1 MDLIDSVGSSH
12 LEEQFNALLYISS
25 LHPHSGSAGGGEQ
38 LLEMSEGPQPRP
50 IVRFPLHLPSLVMR
64 DQVGGRRAGVEAVQE
79 LHRPGGEVGV
89 RGGVPPVLPG
99 LHQLHQ
105 GGRGQAPVLLQ
116 GLWQSGSDWC

>member
-12 LEEQFNALLYISS
+12 LEEQFNALFYISS

-50 IVRFPLHLPSLVMR
+50 IVRFPLHLPCLVMR
-64 DQVGGRRAGVEAVQE
+64 DQVGGRGAGAEAVQE

-89 RGGVPPVLPG
+89 
-99 LHQLHQ
+99 
-105 GGRGQAPVLLQ
+105 
-116 GLWQSGSDWC
+116 